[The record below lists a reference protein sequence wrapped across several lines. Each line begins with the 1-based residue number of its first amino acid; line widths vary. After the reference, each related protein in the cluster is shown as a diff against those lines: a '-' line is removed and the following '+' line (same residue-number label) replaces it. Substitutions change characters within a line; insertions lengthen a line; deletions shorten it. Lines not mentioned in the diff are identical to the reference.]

1 MSDDVVEVLQRTFPK
16 SVQPG
21 LPKLKPPKPGWKSY
35 RFGELLEQVQR
46 RVHLQPDETY
56 DLVTV
61 KRSRGGIESRGRLR
75 GSQISVTSQF
85 RIVEGD
91 FLISKRQIVHGACGV
106 VSSEFDGAVVS
117 NEYSVLRC
125 KPNIDLAFLQYLSH
139 SVYFQ
144 QTCFHSSIGV
154 HIEKMIFKLD
164 EWLKWPVNIPSLPEQ
179 QKIAAFLGAVDAKLS
194 VLTAK
199 QAALGRFK
207 AGLMQKL
214 FSQKLRFTRD
224 DGKAFPE
231 WQERRLGDFCDALSG
246 FPVSGEDI
254 LEVGTATRLMRG
266 ANISEGAIRR
276 SADLDRFFGGSVH
289 GLDRF
294 FLKVGDVVIGM
305 DGSKVGKNVATIGP
319 SDAGSFLIQRVT
331 RLRNYGKN
339 DLRFVY
345 QHVTSPRFRQYV
357 DVVNTSSGI
366 PHISLKQIRD
376 FEIPMP
382 HPDEQKRIADAL
394 STIDTKIQAVADQ
407 VTKLQTF
414 KKGLLQQMFV

>member
-1 MSDDVVEVLQRTFPK
+1 MSDDVMEVLQRTFPK

-85 RIVEGD
+85 RIAEGD

-164 EWLKWPVNIPSLPEQ
+164 EWFKWPVNIPSLPEQ
-179 QKIAAFLGAVDAKLS
+179 QKIAAFLGAVDAKLAA
-194 VLTAK
+194 LATK

-214 FSQKLRFTRD
+214 FSQQIRFKRD
-224 DGKAFPE
+224 DGKAFPDWKE
-231 WQERRLGDFCDALSG
+231 KRLGEVAHIVGGGTPESHVPEYWAG
-246 FPVSGEDI
+246 DI
-254 LEVGTATRLMRG
+254 VWFTPTEIKSKYL
-266 ANISEGAIRR
+266 RR
-276 SADLDRFFGGSVH
+276 SRRTISDS
-289 GLDRF
+289 GLRNSSAK
-294 FLKVGDVVIGM
+294 LLPVGALLLSTRATVGDVGIATAECCTNQGFQSLIVKSRHNNEFWYYWLLNNKKAILRKASGSTFLEIGK
-305 DGSKVGKNVATIGP
+305 SE
-319 SDAGSFLIQRVT
+319 
-331 RLRNYGKN
+331 
-339 DLRFVY
+339 
-345 QHVTSPRFRQYV
+345 
-357 DVVNTSSGI
+357 VVKLPVSV
-366 PHISLKQIRD
+366 
-376 FEIPMP
+376 P
-382 HPDEQKRIADAL
+382 HPDEQQKIADAL
-394 STIDTKIQAVADQ
+394 SAMDAKIQAVADQ
-407 VTKLQTF
+407 VAKLQTF

>member
-1 MSDDVVEVLQRTFPK
+1 MSDDVMEVLQRTFPK

-85 RIVEGD
+85 RIAEGD

-106 VSSEFDGAVVS
+106 VSSEFNGAVVS

-164 EWLKWPVNIPSLPEQ
+164 EWFKWPVNIPSLPEQ
-179 QKIAAFLGAVDAKLS
+179 QKIAAFLGAVDARLAA
-194 VLTAK
+194 LADK

-214 FSQKLRFTRD
+214 FSQQIRFKRD
-224 DGKAFPE
+224 DGGAFPE
-231 WQERRLGDFCDALSG
+231 WEERELRAISIINPKSPKLPERFRYIDLESVNAGTLGTVSEIDATEAPSRAQRVLQRD
-246 FPVSGEDI
+246 DI
-254 LEVGTATRLMRG
+254 LFQMVRPYQRNNFYFNLVGVYVGSTGYAQIKAKQNPHYLFHVLHTDEFVNRVLERCTG
-266 ANISEGAIRR
+266 TGYPAIN
-276 SADLDRFFGGSVH
+276 S
-289 GLDRF
+289 
-294 FLKVGDVVIGM
+294 
-305 DGSKVGKNVATIGP
+305 
-319 SDAGSFLIQRVT
+319 
-331 RLRNYGKN
+331 N
-339 DLRFVY
+339 DLGKITV
-345 QHVTSPRFRQYV
+345 P
-357 DVVNTSSGI
+357 
-366 PHISLKQIRD
+366 L
-376 FEIPMP
+376 P
-382 HPDEQKRIADAL
+382 HPDEQQKIADAL
-394 STIDTKIQAVADQ
+394 SAMDAKIQAVADQ
-407 VTKLQTF
+407 VAKLQTF

>member
-1 MSDDVVEVLQRTFPK
+1 MNGDVLEVMHRTFPK

-21 LPKLKPPKPGWKSY
+21 LPKLKPAKPGWKSY
-35 RFGELLEQVQR
+35 RFGELLDQIQR

-61 KRSRGGIESRGRLR
+61 KRSRGGIGSRGKLR

-85 RIVEGD
+85 KIAKGD

-164 EWLKWPVNIPSLPEQ
+164 EWFKWPVNIPTLPEQ
-179 QKIAAFLGAVDAKLS
+179 QKIAAFLGAVDAKLAA
-194 VLTAK
+194 LAAK

-214 FSQKLRFTRD
+214 FSQQLRFTQD
-224 DGKAFPE
+224 DGRAFPDWE
-231 WQERRLGDFCDALSG
+231 EKRLGDLTKWSSGGTPSKDNESFWDGDIPWVSALAMHQPIVSDAPLKVTLAAIGRGTRITPSGSILLLVRGSMLYNRIPVCVTTREVAFNQDVKALVSNKQISNSFLFYWLSAKESLLMSMVTGTGIGAGKLETSEVQDMVVDLPHADEQQKIANALS
-246 FPVSGEDI
+246 
-254 LEVGTATRLMRG
+254 A
-266 ANISEGAIRR
+266 
-276 SADLDRFFGGSVH
+276 LD
-289 GLDRF
+289 
-294 FLKVGDVVIGM
+294 
-305 DGSKVGKNVATIGP
+305 A
-319 SDAGSFLIQRVT
+319 
-331 RLRNYGKN
+331 
-339 DLRFVY
+339 
-345 QHVTSPRFRQYV
+345 
-357 DVVNTSSGI
+357 
-366 PHISLKQIRD
+366 
-376 FEIPMP
+376 
-382 HPDEQKRIADAL
+382 
-394 STIDTKIQAVADQ
+394 KIQALTDQ
-407 VTKLQTF
+407 VAKLQTF

>member
-1 MSDDVVEVLQRTFPK
+1 MSDDVMEMLQRTFPK

-35 RFGELLEQVQR
+35 RFGELLEQIQR
-46 RVHLQPDETY
+46 RLHLQPDETY

-85 RIVEGD
+85 RIAEGD

-164 EWLKWPVNIPSLPEQ
+164 EWFKWPVNIPALPEQ
-179 QKIAAFLGAVDAKLS
+179 QKIAAFLGAVDAKLAA
-194 VLTAK
+194 LTAK
-199 QAALGRFK
+199 QAALVRFK

-214 FSQKLRFTRD
+214 FSQQLRFARD
-224 DGKAFPE
+224 DGQGFPDWE
-231 WQERRLGDFCDALSG
+231 EKRLGDIVDYEQPTKYLVSSTDYSDDFTTPVLTAGKTLILGYTDETHGIYNGPLPVIIFDDFTTASKFVD
-246 FPVSGEDI
+246 FPFKAKSSAMKI
-254 LEVGTATRLMRG
+254 LRPRSDDVKIKLVFEFLQMMNFSPDSHQRHW
-266 ANISEGAIRR
+266 IS
-276 SADLDRFFGGSVH
+276 RFSE
-289 GLDRF
+289 
-294 FLKVGDVVIGM
+294 
-305 DGSKVGKNVATIGP
+305 
-319 SDAGSFLIQRVT
+319 IQV
-331 RLRNYGKN
+331 L
-339 DLRFVY
+339 F
-345 QHVTSPRFRQYV
+345 PC
-357 DVVNTSSGI
+357 
-366 PHISLKQIRD
+366 
-376 FEIPMP
+376 
-382 HPDEQKRIADAL
+382 PDEQQKIADAL
-394 STIDTKIQAVADQ
+394 SAIDTKTQAVTDQ
-407 VTKLQTF
+407 VTRLQTF

>member
-1 MSDDVVEVLQRTFPK
+1 MEVLQRTFPK

-85 RIVEGD
+85 RIAEGD

-164 EWLKWPVNIPSLPEQ
+164 EWFKWPVNIPSLPEQ
-179 QKIAAFLGAVDAKLS
+179 QKIAAFLGAVDAKLAA
-194 VLTAK
+194 LAAK

-214 FSQKLRFTRD
+214 FSQQLRFTRD
-224 DGKAFPE
+224 DGTAFPD
-231 WQERRLGDFCDALSG
+231 WQERRLGDVVRVFSG
-246 FPVSGEDI
+246 GTPSASVRAYYSGEIPFIKSGEIAATHTAQFINPLGFKSSSAKMVEKGDI
-254 LEVGTATRLMRG
+254 LYALYG
-266 ANISEGAIRR
+266 ANSGEVAISKISGAINQAVMCIRTKQVR
-276 SADLDRFFGGSVH
+276 EYIFQLLAFNRARICAAYLQGGQGNLSADIV
-289 GLDRF
+289 
-294 FLKVGDVVIGM
+294 K
-305 DGSKVGKNVATIGP
+305 
-319 SDAGSFLIQRVT
+319 
-331 RLRNYGKN
+331 
-339 DLRFVY
+339 
-345 QHVTSPRFRQYV
+345 
-357 DVVNTSSGI
+357 
-366 PHISLKQIRD
+366 SLKFKFPD
-376 FEIPMP
+376 L
-382 HPDEQKRIADAL
+382 DEQQKIADSLAAM
-394 STIDTKIQAVADQ
+394 DAKIQAIADQ
-407 VTKLQTF
+407 VAKLQTF